1 MKKRIVLSVALMLS
15 LSAFA
20 DVLNISTPRT
30 TLLLQADKSD
40 ELKVIYYGAKL
51 SDADA
56 KTVEQ
61 TAKDRFAAYPVYGM
75 NGADEAALSVLHA
88 DGNMSLQMAV
98 QSTETKKDGDARITV
113 VKMKDRVYP
122 FFVNVY
128 YKAYD
133 NVDMIETWTEIS
145 HQEKK
150 NVDLQKFL
158 SGSLPIRRG
167 DVWISSLY
175 GSWANEAR
183 LCQEPLTPGV
193 KMIKNKDAVRNA
205 HLAHAEV
212 MFSLDGKPN
221 ETQGRVIGA
230 ALCYPG
236 AYKLYVDT
244 GDGEYHRFF
253 AGMNEENSTYH
264 LKKGEVF
271 TTPALALTY
280 SEEGMSGASRNFHKW
295 GR

>member
-1 MKKRIVLSVALMLS
+1 MLS

-40 ELKVIYYGAKL
+40 ELKVIYYGTKL

-61 TAKDRFAAYPVYGM
+61 TAKDKFAAYPVYGM

-88 DGNMSLQMAV
+88 DGNMSLQMVV
-98 QSTETKKDGDARITV
+98 QGTETKKDGDARITV

-122 FFVNVY
+122 FFVNVF

-193 KMIKNKDAVRNA
+193 KMIKNKDAVNPRKGYRRGSVLSRRIQTVCRYRRRRISPLLCRNKR
-205 HLAHAEV
+205 
-212 MFSLDGKPN
+212 GKFDLP
-221 ETQGRVIGA
+221 
-230 ALCYPG
+230 
-236 AYKLYVDT
+236 
-244 GDGEYHRFF
+244 
-253 AGMNEENSTYH
+253 
-264 LKKGEVF
+264 
-271 TTPALALTY
+271 
-280 SEEGMSGASRNFHKW
+280 SEEGRGIHNSSLGPYLF
-295 GR
+295 